1 MFITKKQVYNAL
13 KQVIFFAKKDNIVDL
28 NMIDDID
35 IKDDEITIHIIF
47 PKKDDPAVGIISS
60 SAEKTLKAEISED
73 IKVNIIPVSE
83 AEKGMGPLSG
93 VKNIVAVIA
102 GKGGV
107 GKSTIAANLA
117 VSLAKSGKKVGVLD
131 ADIMGPSVPMMF
143 GVEGQKPGVI
153 EREGKAIMLPLENYG
168 VKILSLGFFVQPNQ
182 ALMWRGSMINKAFNQ
197 LMADSD
203 WGELDYLVIDMPPGT
218 GDIQLTLAQT
228 YNVRGTVLV
237 TTPQKVATADVRRAA
252 MMYRQDVL
260 TIPLLGIVENMSYFT
275 PEDMPEKK
283 YFIFGKGATDDLAS
297 ELDIPVLGRIPIVE
311 KIVET
316 GDNGSP
322 ITLDDSSL
330 VTKAFKEIADNVEE
344 QVKKLRN

>member
-47 PKKDDPAVGIISS
+47 PKKDDPAIGIISS
-60 SAEKTLKAEISED
+60 SAEKILKTEISED
-73 IKVNIIPVSE
+73 IKVSIIPVSE
-83 AEKGMGPLSG
+83 ADKGMGPLSG

-117 VSLAKSGKKVGVLD
+117 VSLAKSGKKVGILD

-197 LMADSD
+197 LMADSE

-228 YNVRGTVLV
+228 YNVRGTILV

-275 PEDMPEKK
+275 PLDMPEKK
-283 YFIFGKGATDDLAS
+283 YFIFGKGATDELAS

-344 QVKKLRN
+344 QVKNLRN